1 MCLSF
6 DTAPFKENYTN
17 KESIYLLIVM
27 MIILFG
33 GSAQNNIACNISFIS
48 CGIRTINHQMIIT
61 RSSIY
66 RNHNIVVMNMRRFLS
81 GNIIRPVETEIN
93 SCFARTDGPA
103 LPMRMVIEIT
113 MYLYKTLT

>member
-66 RNHNIVVMNMRRFLS
+66 LFSLHSKPSFVSLTSNPSAVNVLRISSEVAQSLLAFAFIRCSNNIS
-81 GNIIRPVETEIN
+81 T
-93 SCFARTDGPA
+93 A
-103 LPMRMVIEIT
+103 LP
-113 MYLYKTLT
+113 